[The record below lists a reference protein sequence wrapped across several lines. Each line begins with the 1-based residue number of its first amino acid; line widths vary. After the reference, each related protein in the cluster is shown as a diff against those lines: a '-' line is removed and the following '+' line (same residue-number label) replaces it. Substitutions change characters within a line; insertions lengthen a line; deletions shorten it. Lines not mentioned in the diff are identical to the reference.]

1 MFYSKKFK
9 KFKKINHCFFS
20 KKGGYSSGIYK
31 GLNCGRGSKDKII
44 NVRKNLNYISKKMHS
59 KRNNL
64 ILMNQTH
71 SNKVIEITK
80 SNYKRKINSDAII
93 SKVRGLLL
101 GVVTADCVPILLY
114 DKKNNIV
121 GCIHAG
127 WKGAFAGII
136 KKTISKIKRISSSN
150 QIFASVGPCIGKKN
164 YEVDLKFFNK
174 FLNQSR
180 GNKKYFSKKN
190 KYKRIFDLRKFV
202 ADRLLELNVKVD
214 HVNHDTFEEKHNFFS
229 YRRSSILRHKDYG
242 RCISVIRLN

>member
-1 MFYSKKFK
+1 
-9 KFKKINHCFFS
+9 
-20 KKGGYSSGIYK
+20 
-31 GLNCGRGSKDKII
+31 
-44 NVRKNLNYISKKMHS
+44 MHS

-80 SNYKRKINSDAII
+80 NNYKRKINSDAII

-136 KKTISKIKRISSSN
+136 KKTISKIKRTNSSN

>member
-1 MFYSKKFK
+1 
-9 KFKKINHCFFS
+9 
-20 KKGGYSSGIYK
+20 
-31 GLNCGRGSKDKII
+31 
-44 NVRKNLNYISKKMHS
+44 MHS

-71 SNKVIEITK
+71 NNKVIEITK
-80 SNYKRKINSDAII
+80 NNYKRKINSDAII

-136 KKTISKIKRISSSN
+136 KKTISKIKKTNSSN

-174 FLNQSR
+174 F
-180 GNKKYFSKKN
+180 
-190 KYKRIFDLRKFV
+190 
-202 ADRLLELNVKVD
+202 
-214 HVNHDTFEEKHNFFS
+214 
-229 YRRSSILRHKDYG
+229 
-242 RCISVIRLN
+242 